1 MVRLEFAEKGD
12 FYQVATAG
20 PLRPQYYNKKR
31 PLWERAQSN
40 HSPKGTPDAISGQS
54 GMRQDAVDNIS
65 LGIGNRE
72 VNGAPRARVAFDAAE
87 GGRAV
92 IEFFSAAD
100 ASSAPQADMP
110 PLEEMRAMMAAA
122 EQGLDRALNE
132 LGATMMPVAKG
143 RKQAHANLVK
153 SAYSKESG
161 GVPSNNGFIRQAK
174 KMPVM

>member
-1 MVRLEFAEKGD
+1 MLPQGRVMVRLEFAEKGD

-92 IEFFSAAD
+92 NEFFSGTGTG
-100 ASSAPQADMP
+100 
-110 PLEEMRAMMAAA
+110 
-122 EQGLDRALNE
+122 QGADRAGSDDDAGGE
-132 LGATMMPVAKG
+132 GEEAGACQP
-143 RKQAHANLVK
+143 RKKRLQQGK
-153 SAYSKESG
+153 RRRT
-161 GVPSNNGFIRQAK
+161 FQ
-174 KMPVM
+174 